1 MGAAGTRGYEISSS
15 SSSVEL
21 RQSRKAYECEELGEA
36 QAFLDDLNYLI
47 GGLSSASRLSERC
60 LTLIKLGEQCLSSE
74 FRMSLR
80 SSSSGSSI
88 SCDASTYYLNRLCE
102 LLADSIKYKVNE
114 IQFEFNFNLLFL
126 VIRIFLI
133 FNLEKIYFSQ
143 ILLYS

>member
-1 MGAAGTRGYEISSS
+1 MAGSSSTGSSS
-15 SSSVEL
+15 SSSQLKKQSSMSNRAPNTADSRNDMMASSSSSIEL

-80 SSSSGSSI
+80 SSSTSS
-88 SCDASTYYLNRLCE
+88 SSDSSTYYLNRLCE
-102 LLADSIKYKVNE
+102 LLEDSIKYKV
-114 IQFEFNFNLLFL
+114 I
-126 VIRIFLI
+126 
-133 FNLEKIYFSQ
+133 
-143 ILLYS
+143 

>member
-1 MGAAGTRGYEISSS
+1 MNLAGVAAGSSSTGSSS
-15 SSSVEL
+15 SSSSSQLKKQSSMSSRAPNPDSRKDMMASSSSSIEL

-80 SSSSGSSI
+80 SSSSSST
-88 SCDASTYYLNRLCE
+88 SSSDSSTYYLNRLCE
-102 LLADSIKYKVNE
+102 LLEDSIKYKV
-114 IQFEFNFNLLFL
+114 I
-126 VIRIFLI
+126 
-133 FNLEKIYFSQ
+133 
-143 ILLYS
+143 